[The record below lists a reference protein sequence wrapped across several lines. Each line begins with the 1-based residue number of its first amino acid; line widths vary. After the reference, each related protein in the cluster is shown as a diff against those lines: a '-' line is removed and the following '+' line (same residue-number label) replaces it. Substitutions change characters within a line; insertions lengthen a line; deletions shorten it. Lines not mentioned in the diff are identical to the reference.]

1 MPTTHSSPIAGIG
14 RSAWLGALLAGALGL
29 CAGTAD
35 ARQGEPPYSLSRGA
49 KLARVLPTAELAPVD
64 AAVRRLEIDAAA
76 AAGIGASTKRM
87 AVADPRATTLTPRRD
102 GVWDSLADGSQL
114 WRAQVRVAG
123 ATDLRLA
130 FLRYALPPGATLYVI
145 GADGYYQGPYGA
157 DDGRGQFH
165 APIVPGDT
173 ATIELRVP
181 ASAWPLA
188 DDALELGRVGA
199 GFRDAFGR
207 EPIDLVKL
215 GSPGRS
221 GLCNVNVVC
230 PLGAPYGDEIRAVAY
245 YEYFDDV
252 AQGYYIC
259 SGTLLNNAARDRRNL
274 FLTAAHCV
282 SRASEAASTV
292 LYWNYQ
298 SAQCATLVA
307 PAGGYFND
315 NQSGA
320 TLRATRADVD
330 VTLLELDQPPQSDWH
345 VYYAGW
351 DAGGGAPGGTVGI
364 HHPRGDVKKI
374 TAGPTP
380 SVIGHCT
387 VETPIATNTHWRTGP
402 YSQGTTEGGSSGS
415 ALFARAGDIGQKRVI
430 GTLSGGDALCLGS
443 QPNAGEDCYGRVA
456 IAWNGANAASRLRDW
471 LDPAGSGTTAIDGLD
486 SGAPS
491 FVPPRHSGRPL
502 PPVLRRR
509 PPR

>member
-1 MPTTHSSPIAGIG
+1 MPGIRHALG
-14 RSAWLGALLAGALGL
+14 LGALLGFAL
-29 CAGTAD
+29 AVAAPD
-35 ARQGEPPYSLSRGA
+35 AAARQGEPPYSLRQNA
-49 KLARVLPTAELAPVD
+49 KLARVLPLAELAPLD
-64 AAVRRLEIDAAA
+64 AAMRRLEIDTVAAA
-76 AAGIGASTKRM
+76 SWGARTKRT
-87 AVADPRATTLTPRRD
+87 AVADPRMVSLTPQRD

-114 WRAQVRVAG
+114 WRVQVRAAG

-145 GADGYYQGPYGA
+145 GADGYYQGPYTT
-157 DDGRGQFH
+157 DDGHGQFH
-165 APIVPGDT
+165 APVVPGDA
-173 ATIELRVP
+173 ATVELRVP
-181 ASAWPLA
+181 AAAWPLA
-188 DDALELGRVGA
+188 GDALELSRVGA

-221 GLCNVNVVC
+221 GACNVNVVC
-230 PLGAPYGDEIRAVAY
+230 PLGAPYGEEIRAVAY

-252 AQGYYIC
+252 EQGYYIC

-282 SRASEAASTV
+282 SRAGQAASMV

-298 SAQCATLVA
+298 STQCAVLAA
-307 PAGGYFND
+307 PGGGYFND

-320 TLRATRADVD
+320 ALRATRSDVD
-330 VTLLELDQPPQSDWH
+330 VTLVELDQPPQPDWH

-351 DAGGGAPGGTVGI
+351 DAGGAAPGGTIGI

-374 TAGPTP
+374 TAGPAP
-380 SVIGHCT
+380 SVSGNCT
-387 VETPIATNTHWRTGP
+387 VASPTAPNTHWRTGP

-415 ALFARAGDIGQKRVI
+415 ALFARAGDVGQKRVI
-430 GTLSGGDALCLGS
+430 GTLSGGDALCQGAR
-443 QPNAGEDCYGRVA
+443 PNAAQDCYGRVA
-456 IAWNGANAASRLRDW
+456 IAWNGANAAARLRDW
-471 LDPAGSGTTAIDGLD
+471 LDPAGSGATAIDGLD
-486 SGAPS
+486 SAAPT

-502 PPVLRRR
+502 PPVLRQRPRR
-509 PPR
+509 